1 MSSAIGPQGG
11 GVSQHRTV
19 WPGAALLWPGGLLL
33 AMLLALGVGRYPVA
47 LADIVHYLLATL
59 GLAELPPE
67 RARLLHNLLVQ
78 IRLPRVLAAVLV
90 GAGLSVS
97 GAAYQA
103 VFRNPLVSPGLLG
116 VLAGAGFGAAL
127 GILLALPWWAV
138 QALSFAMGVGA
149 VALGVAV
156 GRWVGGGGLIMLV
169 LGGLLSAALFSSLL
183 SLVKYAADPY
193 NQLPTIVYWLMGS
206 LGQVDLGRLTGFAL
220 PMAGGTLLLCGAG
233 RALDG
238 LALGEDEALSLG
250 LPVRR
255 LRLGV
260 IAAATAV
267 SALTV
272 ALVGMVGWVGLIVP
286 HVCRTLVGPGNARLM
301 PASAC
306 AGGIF
311 LLGADALAR
320 SVAVAE
326 IPIGIVTELAGIPVF
341 LLVLRRARG
350 AWA

>member
-1 MSSAIGPQGG
+1 
-11 GVSQHRTV
+11 
-19 WPGAALLWPGGLLL
+19 
-33 AMLLALGVGRYPVA
+33 
-47 LADIVHYLLATL
+47 
-59 GLAELPPE
+59 
-67 RARLLHNLLVQ
+67 
-78 IRLPRVLAAVLV
+78 
-90 GAGLSVS
+90 
-97 GAAYQA
+97 
-103 VFRNPLVSPGLLG
+103 
-116 VLAGAGFGAAL
+116 
-127 GILLALPWWAV
+127 
-138 QALSFAMGVGA
+138 
-149 VALGVAV
+149 
-156 GRWVGGGGLIMLV
+156 MLV